1 MAKNNEP
8 GHKKMGGRKKGT
20 PNKVTAD
27 VKRLLRFHGEMFV
40 EELVKLCTHKCP
52 HVRHKALKLAFDRGY
67 GQAVQHIEAEI
78 NVYEDLSF
86 DEREAMLSTVRALI
100 ADIEANREG
109 PGPTHH

>member
-27 VKRLLRFHGEMFV
+27 IKALLRVHGEMFV
-40 EELVKLCTHKCP
+40 EELVKLCTHKDAN
-52 HVRHKALKLAFDRGY
+52 VRHKALKLAFDRGY

-86 DEREAMLSTVRALI
+86 DEREAMLGTVRGLI
-100 ADIEANREG
+100 ADIEADRG
-109 PGPTHH
+109 GSKPTHH

>member
-27 VKRLLRFHGEMFV
+27 IKALLRVHGEMFV
-40 EELVKLCTHKCP
+40 DELVKLCTHKDAN
-52 HVRHKALKLAFDRGY
+52 VRHKALKLAFDRGY

-86 DEREAMLSTVRALI
+86 EEREAMLGTVRALI
-100 ADIEANREG
+100 ADIEADREG
-109 PGPTHH
+109 PRPTHH